1 MMNVANNIASNVARN
16 AASDAK
22 GLVVLVTLSLL
33 MGCDSQAQ
41 SVSSEQADPQNA
53 LWEIQTR
60 STSEFVAQANRLESD
75 IAALCETKTNHA
87 LFKSQAQ
94 WVETMKAW
102 QSLAGANYGN
112 ETAMSLSWQIQFYP
126 DKKNTIGR
134 QIGQLLKSEEDMS
147 TLALENQSVAVQ
159 GVGAL
164 EWLLFDGMPITQTNT
179 GTAKLEAEGIDKL
192 AVRCPLTQA
201 VSSHL
206 VNSSERMALAWQ
218 GNLWKE
224 ASEEQ
229 RNRDALNILA
239 SQLDSAM
246 KTLSLAMGKPGYP
259 KPYQAQ
265 AWRSGQSLALLK
277 ARIVALQARYIETL
291 DGVLREQNQSQ
302 GQNKDQQL
310 GALADRLV
318 KHWDIALESV
328 PNGDAIKPYLSEPSD
343 YRQLITLSN
352 NLEYIKIAL
361 ADEVAAAL
369 GMVVGFNSTDGD

>member
-1 MMNVANNIASNVARN
+1 MNVANNIASNVARN